1 MRRLTLRQFRVFE
14 AVARNLSF
22 SRAAEELHLSQPA
35 VSMQIKGIETILGL
49 PLTEQLGKKI
59 FLTEAGR
66 EVLHASRAITAR
78 LDDLQANLAQLQ
90 GIDSGRLNL
99 AVTSTVNAVATG
111 ILVRFRG
118 RHPGVSI
125 HLGVSNRESV
135 LEQLAANR
143 IDLAIMGQVPHG
155 LELEATRIMDNPLV
169 AIAPPDHRFVQKKK
183 VSLRDLSSEP
193 FLVREAGSG
202 TRAAMTRFF
211 AEKGLEL
218 QSSMEMSSNEA
229 IKQAV
234 QAGLGAGHPVA
245 ADAGDGTGAEA
256 ARGASG
262 RGLSDHAP
270 LVRRASRRQAAVA
283 GGAGVQGVCAQG
295 CKRRRAG
302 GPSKLSRPAQPVT
315 LRPPG
320 NAPDR
325 TGLLPPLG
333 RGVRRWQRLPDPRW
347 QKYCSAP
354 PDRSDPSCAS
364 RRAPASSGPEDQ
376 LDAIALAGAA
386 TRWRTTSS
394 PEASSSLMP
403 SPTTSTYL
411 AFSGI
416 RHGFQHA
423 SSK

>member
-14 AVARNLSF
+14 AVARHLSF

-35 VSMQIKGIETILGL
+35 VSMQVRGIEVILGL
-49 PLTEQLGKKI
+49 PLTEQLGRKI

-78 LDDLQANLAQLQ
+78 LDDLQSNLAQLQ

-143 IDLAIMGQVPHG
+143 IDLAIMGQVPDG

-169 AIAPPDHRFVQKKK
+169 AIAPPDHPFAEKKK

-218 QSSMEMSSNEA
+218 HSSMEMSSNEA

-234 QAGLGAGHPVA
+234 QAGLGLGILSLQTLEMELALKRLAVLQVEGFPIMRHWYVVHRADKRLSPA
-245 ADAGDGTGAEA
+245 AQAFKEFVLKDA
-256 ARGASG
+256 SK
-262 RGLSDHAP
+262 
-270 LVRRASRRQAAVA
+270 
-283 GGAGVQGVCAQG
+283 GV
-295 CKRRRAG
+295 
-302 GPSKLSRPAQPVT
+302 
-315 LRPPG
+315 
-320 NAPDR
+320 
-325 TGLLPPLG
+325 
-333 RGVRRWQRLPDPRW
+333 
-347 QKYCSAP
+347 
-354 PDRSDPSCAS
+354 
-364 RRAPASSGPEDQ
+364 
-376 LDAIALAGAA
+376 
-386 TRWRTTSS
+386 
-394 PEASSSLMP
+394 
-403 SPTTSTYL
+403 
-411 AFSGI
+411 SGI
-416 RHGFQHA
+416 RGE
-423 SSK
+423 